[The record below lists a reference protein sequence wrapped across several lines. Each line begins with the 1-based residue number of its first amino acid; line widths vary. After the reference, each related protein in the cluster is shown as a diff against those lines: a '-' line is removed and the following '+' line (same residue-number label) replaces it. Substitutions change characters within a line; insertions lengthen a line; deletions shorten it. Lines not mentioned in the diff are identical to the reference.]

1 MLKVEKGDKKMETRG
16 RVAHA
21 TVYGHRVRL
30 YAKPS
35 LGKDILRKAGVNRT
49 SEKVLARNKWFAT
62 VKPAKACKGLKFSD
76 GSFQRCLREQ
86 LLGKLKTVV

>member
-1 MLKVEKGDKKMETRG
+1 MPETRG

-21 TVYGHRVRL
+21 TIWGHRVRV

-35 LGKDILRKAGVNRT
+35 LGKDILRKSGVNRT
-49 SEKVLARNKWFAT
+49 SEKVMAINEKFADI
-62 VKPAKACKGLKFSD
+62 KPASACKGLKFSD

-86 LLGKLKTVV
+86 LKGKLSAVA

>member
-1 MLKVEKGDKKMETRG
+1 MAKTRG

-21 TVYGHRVRL
+21 TIYGNRVRL

-35 LGKDILRKAGVNRT
+35 LGKDILRTSGVTRT
-49 SEKVLARNKWFAT
+49 SEKVLAVNKAFAAL
-62 VKPAKACKGLKFSD
+62 KPAKACKGLKFAD

-86 LLGKLKTVV
+86 LAGKLAKVV

>member
-1 MLKVEKGDKKMETRG
+1 MMAETRG

-21 TVYGHRVRL
+21 TIWGHRVRV

-35 LGKDILRKAGVNRT
+35 LGKDILRKAGVNRV
-49 SEKVLARNKWFAT
+49 SEKVLAINERFAAI
-62 VKPAKACKGLKFSD
+62 KPAKACAGLKFSD

-86 LLGKLKTVV
+86 LKGKLAGVA

>member
-1 MLKVEKGDKKMETRG
+1 MKLGQTPG

-21 TVYGHRVRL
+21 TIWGHRVRL

-35 LGKDILRKAGVNRT
+35 LGRDVLRRAGVIRT
-49 SEKVLARNKWFAT
+49 SKKVIAVNKAMAEL
-62 VKPAKACKGLKFSD
+62 KPATACKGKKFSD

-86 LLGKLKTVV
+86 LKNIKEKAAAKLATVA